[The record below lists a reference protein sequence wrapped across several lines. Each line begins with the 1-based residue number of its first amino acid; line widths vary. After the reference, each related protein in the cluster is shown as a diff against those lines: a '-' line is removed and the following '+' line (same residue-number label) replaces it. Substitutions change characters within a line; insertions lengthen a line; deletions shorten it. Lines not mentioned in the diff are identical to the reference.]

1 MSRTAIDIKGFEAK
15 FQDNPDPWN
24 YATSPFEAHKRR
36 ILRLACDSRQYGRGL
51 ELACANGETSK
62 VLAPICLNLLAVDG
76 SPTAV
81 AEAKRRTQDI
91 SNVAVAY
98 AALPNGLPRRQ
109 FDLIVASEIFYYL
122 KPFDLHRLLVR
133 LYQSL
138 APGGRIVCL
147 HHIVDFDD
155 AASRPAQAQHL
166 ANAYFRKRCR
176 AVLSRPYGRFEVSAF
191 EKPNSRPSVQRK
203 HGGPSA

>member
-1 MSRTAIDIKGFEAK
+1 MSRTAIDIEGFEAK
-15 FQDNPDPWN
+15 FQENPDPWN

-36 ILRLACDSRQYGRGL
+36 ILRLACGNRQYGRVL
-51 ELACANGETSK
+51 ELACANGETTK
-62 VLAPICLNLLAVDG
+62 VLATICLNLLAVDG
-76 SPTAV
+76 SITAV
-81 AEAKRRTQDI
+81 AEARRSTQHL
-91 SNVAVAY
+91 SNVSVACMP
-98 AALPNGLPRRQ
+98 LPDGLPRRQ

-122 KPFDLHRLLVR
+122 KPRDLHRLLAR

-155 AASRPAQAQHL
+155 AASRPVQAQHL

-176 AVLSRPYGRFEVSAF
+176 AVLNRSYGRFEVSAF
-191 EKPNSRPSVQRK
+191 EKPNGQPSVQPN
-203 HGGPSA
+203 HGVQSA

>member
-1 MSRTAIDIKGFEAK
+1 MTRTAIDIEGFEAK
-15 FQDNPDPWN
+15 FKDNPDPWN

-36 ILRLACDSRQYGRGL
+36 ILRLACGSRQYGRGL
-51 ELACANGETSK
+51 ELACANGETTK

-76 SPTAV
+76 SITAV
-81 AEAKRRTQDI
+81 AEARRRTQTF
-91 SNVAVAY
+91 SNVAVQCT
-98 AALPNGLPRRQ
+98 ALPDGLPRRQ

-122 KPFDLHRLLVR
+122 KPIDLHRLLAR

-166 ANAYFRKRCR
+166 ANAYFGKRCTG
-176 AVLSRPYGRFEVSAF
+176 VLNRSYGRFEVSAF
-191 EKPNSRPSVQRK
+191 EKRS
-203 HGGPSA
+203 G